1 MVSSSSLEDIHV
13 GLAAEEDTEKIIS
26 VLNVIIDRQFLRFL
40 GTVVVLFCLPFIFE
54 LYNNRYLNI

>member
-26 VLNVIIDRQFLRFL
+26 VLNVIIDKQFLNIVL
-40 GTVVVLFCLPFIFE
+40 SLITVLFRKL
-54 LYNNRYLNI
+54 